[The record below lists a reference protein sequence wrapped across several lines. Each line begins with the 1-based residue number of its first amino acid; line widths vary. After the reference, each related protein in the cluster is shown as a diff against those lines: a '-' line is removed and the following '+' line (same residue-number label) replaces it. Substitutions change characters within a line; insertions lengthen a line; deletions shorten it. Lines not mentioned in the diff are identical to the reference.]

1 MNMAINVTYG
11 NTELNMHVNSTLI
24 YDKNYLF
31 LLYNCNININNMYSI
46 LTS

>member
-24 YDKNYLF
+24 YDKIPVF
-31 LLYNCNININNMYSI
+31 II
-46 LTS
+46 